1 MTTFDL
7 VYEWVRQIPHGRV
20 CTYGQ
25 IAKLMGNPRL
35 SRVVGYA
42 MGPAPADVP
51 CHRVVKK
58 DGVLSDAFSPLGRE
72 THRMLLEME
81 NVPFLPDGRVDL
93 DACFWPGPLTCGPIA
108 PDTAPNPQG

>member
-7 VYEWVRQIPHGRV
+7 VYEAVRQIPYGKV
-20 CTYGQ
+20 STYGE
-25 IAKLMGNPRL
+25 IARLIGNPRL

-42 MGPAPADVP
+42 MGAAPADVP

-58 DGVLSDAFSPLGRE
+58 GGVLSDAFQPLGRD

-81 NVPFLPDGRVDL
+81 GVPFLPDGNVDIQL
-93 DACFWPGPLTCGPIA
+93 CFWSGPLRHR
-108 PDTAPNPQG
+108 

>member
-1 MTTFDL
+1 M
-7 VYEWVRQIPHGRV
+7 RSIPHGRV
-20 CTYGQ
+20 STYGLVAQ
-25 IAKLMGNPRL
+25 ALGNPRL

-58 DGVLSDAFSPLGRE
+58 DGVLSDAFEPMGQA

-81 NVPFLPDGRVDL
+81 GVCFRADGTVDMEKHL
-93 DACFWPGPLTCGPIA
+93 FIPPPS
-108 PDTAPNPQG
+108 PDTAPDRTA

>member
-7 VYEWVRQIPHGRV
+7 VYEAVRQIPHGRV
-20 CTYGQ
+20 STYGQ
-25 IAKLMGNPRL
+25 IAKLIGNPRL

-42 MGPAPADVP
+42 MGAAPADVP

-58 DGVLSDAFSPLGRE
+58 GGVLSDAFAPLGRE

-81 NVPFLPDGRVDL
+81 GVPFLADGNVDL
-93 DACFWPGPLTCGPIA
+93 QSCFWAGPLLRR
-108 PDTAPNPQG
+108 